1 MLNLLEL
8 EQLAAF
14 ADCGTLSKAAEKLNI
29 SQPTITR
36 TMQHLEDEFGVPLFE
51 RTKNHIALNE
61 TGWKAVVHAKQLL
74 KDAREAVEDVRAFDR
89 SLHTITVSSCAPA
102 PLWRLLPA
110 LSDAFPD
117 MTISSAIKNNEAV
130 MEDLKA
136 GECQL
141 AVLSE
146 EFITGVHVSGA
157 HVPEAHISEEYTSMP
172 FMKENLAVCVPPT
185 HELAGKKEV
194 SFKEL
199 NGYNFLLGIRLG
211 FWDDMCRQKMPASRF
226 LVQTDQFT
234 MQELIRES
242 TLPCFVTDVATYDR
256 DVYRDRITIPITDR
270 EAKVT
275 FYIVFNGKNKKYAEV
290 LKRFCNRRQALE
302 M

>member
-36 TMQHLEDEFGVPLFE
+36 TMQHLEDEFGAPLFE

-275 FYIVFNGKNKKYAEV
+275 FYIVFDGKNRKYAEA
-290 LKRFCNRRQALE
+290 LKRVCNGRQALE

>member
-14 ADCGTLSKAAEKLNI
+14 ADCETLSKAAEKLNI

-117 MTISSAIKNNEAV
+117 MTISSAIKKNEAV

-275 FYIVFNGKNKKYAEV
+275 FYIVFDGKNRKYAEV

>member
-14 ADCGTLSKAAEKLNI
+14 ADCETLSKAAEKLNI

-130 MEDLKA
+130 MDDLKA

-275 FYIVFNGKNKKYAEV
+275 FYIVFDGKNRKYAEV